1 MMPPDRQPPRVWS
14 AAVANTLAKPVIA
27 VVMGVSGS
35 GKTTVSALLA
45 AALGCQFQEGDDL
58 HPAANVEKMHSGTPL
73 TDADRLP
80 WLRKIAEEID
90 GWRARGESGVLTC
103 SALKRSYRDIIIG
116 DRSDLVLVYLK
127 GSHDL
132 IHRRMVAR
140 HEHFMPVA
148 LLDSQFAT
156 LQEPTLD
163 EHPITVDVGGRPIE
177 IVSEIVRQLEERQDS
192 GRGYESTSGKA
203 AAPGASKG
211 E

>member
-1 MMPPDRQPPRVWS
+1 MPPDRQPPRVWS

-27 VVMGVSGS
+27 VIMGVSGS

-58 HPAANVEKMHSGTPL
+58 HPAANVEKMHNGTPL

-80 WLRKIAEEID
+80 WLRKIAEKID